1 MQEVSAHG
9 TNCMKPVYVWVSC
22 VFALCSITHL
32 HVIVYVCVYMHSVL
46 ILYLELSK
54 TFTLPI
60 LYQTLQDDFAKL
72 L

>member
-46 ILYLELSK
+46 
-54 TFTLPI
+54 